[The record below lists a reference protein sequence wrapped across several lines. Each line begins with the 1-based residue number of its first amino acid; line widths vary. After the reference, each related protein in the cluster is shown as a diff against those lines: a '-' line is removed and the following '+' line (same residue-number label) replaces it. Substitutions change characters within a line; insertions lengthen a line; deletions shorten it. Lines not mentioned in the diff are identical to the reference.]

1 MNGDDGSANFDAMS
15 LHGGNPLSA
24 LAGLDDLTLSAPKPV
39 KPPLPELPE
48 CLEVADHARLAGPS
62 GRVYAQERAAALA
75 EVQEART
82 QASVL
87 ETMMCSARDGRLA
100 PDWRQRGLTKALADD
115 QAVGVWMKIGAMTG
129 RYWEPQVL
137 AWYAGSGK
145 VGWQN
150 ALGAWR
156 VDRER
161 SIWTREMCEP
171 NSASRWA
178 GFDLVHADV
187 DAWEPV
193 LDRQDWWP
201 DKVVNGFHRP
211 WSKGLDAHV
220 LRQQLDR
227 IQLSFD
233 MGMAYGGE
241 PVDWRGEHALRVA
254 RWRVLGDRDDEMA
267 RLRQMSIEDKRLPTA
282 WLVPGSTLR

>member
-1 MNGDDGSANFDAMS
+1 M
-15 LHGGNPLSA
+15 
-24 LAGLDDLTLSAPKPV
+24 
-39 KPPLPELPE
+39 
-48 CLEVADHARLAGPS
+48 
-62 GRVYAQERAAALA
+62 YAQERAAALA
-75 EVQEART
+75 ETRDALR

-87 ETMMCSARDGRLA
+87 EMMLCLARDGRLA

-115 QAVGVWMKIGAMTG
+115 QAVGVWMKIVEMAG

-137 AWYAGSGK
+137 AWYADSGK

-150 ALGAWR
+150 ALGEWR

-161 SIWTREMCEP
+161 SIWTREMYEP

-187 DAWEPV
+187 NAWESV

-201 DKVVNGFHRP
+201 DKVVDGFHRP
-211 WSKGLDAHV
+211 WSNGLDAHV

-227 IQLSFD
+227 IALSYD
-233 MGMAYGGE
+233 IGMTSGGE

-254 RWRVLGDRDDEMA
+254 RWRVPGDRDDEMA
-267 RLRQMSIEDKRLPTA
+267 RLRQMSIEDHRVPMA